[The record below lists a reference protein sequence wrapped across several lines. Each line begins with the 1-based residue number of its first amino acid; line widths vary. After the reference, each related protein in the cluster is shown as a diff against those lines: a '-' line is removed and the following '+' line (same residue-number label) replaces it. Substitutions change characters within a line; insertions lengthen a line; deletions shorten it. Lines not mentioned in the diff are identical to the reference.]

1 MKTRLGITAGLLSL
15 AAMLPAAA
23 QEATLRAVSAF
34 PEGSFWSTQFERF
47 VKLANEKGK
56 GLVRIQY
63 LGGAPKVMA
72 AFEVGNNLR
81 NGVVDL
87 ANNTSSNYVSLV
99 PEADALKLSEYTIQE
114 LRASGAWAYLNELH
128 ERKGNAYF
136 LALPAEGIN
145 HFIYLNKPVE
155 RADLKGLKVR
165 ASPITRPVV
174 EALGATAITSPPSE
188 VYTMLERNTVDGFTW
203 PAQGIFDFSWQ
214 RVTKYRLEPGVYNG
228 DLVILANAPKWK
240 SLTEPQRRLLQE
252 VALQIEGENR
262 AFYGASLE
270 EEKQKQ
276 AAAGMK
282 PISLPAAEARRIAQV
297 AREQGWAV
305 VLKNSPETG
314 PRLRQL
320 LTRP

>member
-1 MKTRLGITAGLLSL
+1 MGARIFAVALALSFSGTAF
-15 AAMLPAAA
+15 A
-23 QEATLRAVSAF
+23 QETTLRAVSAF
-34 PEGSFWSTQFERF
+34 PEGSFWSSQFERF
-47 VKLANEKGK
+47 VKLVNEKGK
-56 GLVRIQY
+56 GLVRVQY

-72 AFEVGNNLR
+72 AFEVGTNLK

-87 ANNTSSNYVSLV
+87 ANNTSSNYVNLV
-99 PEADALKLSEYTIQE
+99 PEADALKLSEFTIQE
-114 LRASGAWAYLNELH
+114 MRRNGAWAYLNELH

-145 HFIYLNKPVE
+145 HFIYLNKPIE

-203 PAQGIFDFSWQ
+203 PAQGVFDFSWQ

-228 DLVILANAPKWK
+228 DLVILANAQRWK
-240 SLTEPQRRLLQE
+240 GLSEPQRKLLQE
-252 VALQIEGENR
+252 IAMQIEGENR
-262 AFYGASLE
+262 TFYGASLAD
-270 EEKQKQ
+270 EKKKQ

-282 PISLPAAEARRIAQV
+282 EISLPADEARRMTQV
-297 AREQGWAV
+297 AREQGWAMIN
-305 VLKNSPETG
+305 KNTPESA
-314 PRLRQL
+314 PRLKQL
-320 LTRP
+320 LTK

>member
-1 MKTRLGITAGLLSL
+1 MKSKLVVAVCL
-15 AAMLPAAA
+15 ALAPLAAAA
-23 QEATLRAVSAF
+23 QETTLRAVSAF
-34 PEGSFWSTQFERF
+34 PEGSFWSSQFERF

-56 GLVRIQY
+56 GTLRIQY
-63 LGGAPKVMA
+63 LGGAPKVMPP
-72 AFEVGNNLR
+72 FEVGNNLKS
-81 NGVVDL
+81 GVIDL

-99 PEADALKLSEYTIQE
+99 PEADALKLSDYTIQE
-114 LRASGAWAYLNELH
+114 MRKNGAWAYLNELH

-145 HFIYLNKPVE
+145 HFIYLNRPVDK
-155 RADLKGLKVR
+155 ADLKGLKVR

-188 VYTMLERNTVDGFTW
+188 IYTMLERNTVDGFTW
-203 PAQGIFDFSWQ
+203 PAQGVFDFSWQ

-228 DLVILANAPKWK
+228 DLVILANATRWK
-240 SLTEPQRRLLQE
+240 ALSEPQRRLLQE

-262 AFYGASLE
+262 AFYAASLE
-270 EEKQKQ
+270 EEKKKQ
-276 AAAGMK
+276 AAAGMR
-282 PISLPAAEARRIAQV
+282 PISLPEAEAKRVAQV

-305 VLKNSPETG
+305 VLKNSPESG

-320 LTRP
+320 LSK

>member
-1 MKTRLGITAGLLSL
+1 MTSRIALLAFL
-15 AAMLPAAA
+15 AISWPVHA
-23 QEATLRAVSAF
+23 QEVLLRAVSAF
-34 PEGSFWSTQFERF
+34 PEGSFWSAQFERY
-47 VKLANEKGK
+47 VKLVNDKGK
-56 GLVRIQY
+56 GTVRVQY

-72 AFEVGNNLR
+72 PFEVANNLKT
-81 NGVVDL
+81 GVVDL
-87 ANNTSSNYVSLV
+87 VNNTSSNYVSLV

-114 LRASGAWAYLNELH
+114 MRANGAWAYLNELH

-155 RADLKGLKVR
+155 RADLKGLKLR

-174 EALGATAITSPPSE
+174 EALGATAITSPPAE

-228 DLVILANAPKWK
+228 DLVILANATRWK
-240 SLTEPQRRLLQE
+240 SLTAAQRRVLQDA
-252 VALQIEGENR
+252 ALQIEGENR

-270 EEKQKQ
+270 EEKKRQ

-282 PISLPAAEARRIAQV
+282 PIMLPDAEARRVTQV

-314 PRLRQL
+314 PKLKQL
-320 LTRP
+320 LSK

>member
-1 MKTRLGITAGLLSL
+1 MIRRFSLLAFL
-15 AAMLPAAA
+15 AVWSPLHA
-23 QEATLRAVSAF
+23 QEASLRAVSAF
-34 PEGSFWSTQFERF
+34 PEGSFWSAQFERY
-47 VKLANEKGK
+47 VKLVNEKGK
-56 GLVRIQY
+56 GTVRIQY
-63 LGGAPKVMA
+63 LGGAPKVMPP
-72 AFEVGNNLR
+72 FEVGNNLK

-114 LRASGAWAYLNELH
+114 MRANGAWTYLNELH

-145 HFIYLNKPVE
+145 HFIYLNKPVD

-228 DLVILANAPKWK
+228 DLVILANATRWK
-240 SLTEPQRRLLQE
+240 SLSAAQRKVLQDA
-252 VALQIEGENR
+252 ALQIEGENR
-262 AFYGASLE
+262 SFYGASLE
-270 EEKQKQ
+270 DEKKKQ

-282 PISLPAAEARRIAQV
+282 PIRLSEAEALRVTQV

-305 VLKNSPETG
+305 VLRNSPETG
-314 PRLRQL
+314 AKLKQL
-320 LTRP
+320 LSK

>member
-1 MKTRLGITAGLLSL
+1 MIRRISLLAVL
-15 AAMLPAAA
+15 AISSPVHA

-34 PEGSFWSTQFERF
+34 PDGSFWSAQFERY
-47 VKLANEKGK
+47 VKLVNDKGK
-56 GLVRIQY
+56 GTVRIQY
-63 LGGAPKVMA
+63 LGGAPKVMPP
-72 AFEVGNNLR
+72 FEVANNLK

-114 LRASGAWAYLNELH
+114 MRANGAWAYLNELH

-188 VYTMLERNTVDGFTW
+188 VYTMLERSTVDGFTW

-228 DLVILANAPKWK
+228 DLVILANATRWK
-240 SLTEPQRRLLQE
+240 SLTAAQRTVLQDA
-252 VALQIEGENR
+252 ALQIEGENR

-270 EEKQKQ
+270 EEKKRQ

-282 PISLPAAEARRIAQV
+282 PIRLPDAEARRVTQV

-314 PRLRQL
+314 PKLKQL
-320 LTRP
+320 LSK

>member
-1 MKTRLGITAGLLSL
+1 MKRTLASLFAVAIALAG
-15 AAMLPAAA
+15 PAAA
-23 QEATLRAVSAF
+23 QETTLRAVSAF
-34 PEGSFWSTQFERF
+34 PEGSFWSAQFERF

-56 GLVRIQY
+56 GTLRIQY
-63 LGGAPKVMA
+63 LGGAPKVMP
-72 AFEVGNNLR
+72 AFEVGNNLK
-81 NGVVDL
+81 NGIVDL

-99 PEADALKLSEYTIQE
+99 PEADALKLSEFTIQE
-114 LRASGAWAYLNELH
+114 LRANGAWAYLNELH

-145 HFIYLNKPVE
+145 HFIYLNRPVDK
-155 RADLKGLKVR
+155 ADLKGLKLR
-165 ASPITRPVV
+165 ASPITRPVI

-228 DLVILANAPKWK
+228 DLVILANAARWK
-240 SLTEPQRRLLQE
+240 ALSEAQRRVLQE
-252 VALQIEGENR
+252 TALQIEGENR
-262 AFYGASLE
+262 AFYGASLD
-270 EEKQKQ
+270 EEKKKQ

-282 PISLPAAEARRIAQV
+282 PISLPESEARRITQV

-305 VLKNSPETG
+305 VLKNSPDTG
-314 PRLRQL
+314 PKLRQL
-320 LTRP
+320 LSR

>member
-1 MKTRLGITAGLLSL
+1 MKRKLAMLL
-15 AAMLPAAA
+15 AALVLQPGPALA
-23 QEATLRAVSAF
+23 QETTLRAASAF
-34 PEGSFWSTQFERF
+34 PEGSFWSSQFERF
-47 VKLANEKGK
+47 VKVVNEKGK
-56 GLVRIQY
+56 GTVRIQY
-63 LGGAPKVMA
+63 LGGAPKVMP
-72 AFEVGNNLR
+72 AFEVGNNLK
-81 NGVVDL
+81 NGVIDL

-114 LRASGAWAYLNELH
+114 MRANGAWAYLNELH

-145 HFIYLNKPVE
+145 HFIYLNRPVDK
-155 RADLKGLKVR
+155 ADLKGLKVR

-228 DLVILANAPKWK
+228 DLVILANATRWK
-240 SLTEPQRRLLQE
+240 SLTAAQRRILQDA
-252 VALQIEGENR
+252 ALQIEGENR
-262 AFYGASLE
+262 AFYGASLA
-270 EEKQKQ
+270 EEKKKQ
-276 AAAGMK
+276 SGAGMK
-282 PISLPAAEARRIAQV
+282 AIELPEAEARRVTQV

-314 PRLRQL
+314 PKLRQL
-320 LTRP
+320 LSK

>member
-1 MKTRLGITAGLLSL
+1 MKRRLLVSLLALVPGLAL
-15 AAMLPAAA
+15 A
-23 QEATLRAVSAF
+23 QEPPLRAVSAF
-34 PEGSFWSTQFERF
+34 PEGSFWSSQFERF

-56 GLVRIQY
+56 GVLRIQY
-63 LGGAPKVMA
+63 LGGAPKVMP
-72 AFEVGNNLR
+72 AFEVGNNLKS
-81 NGVVDL
+81 GVVDL

-114 LRASGAWAYLNELH
+114 MRANGAWAYLNELH

-145 HFIYLNKPVE
+145 HFIYLNRPVDK
-155 RADLKGLKVR
+155 ADLKGLKLR
-165 ASPITRPVV
+165 ASPITRPVI

-228 DLVILANAPKWK
+228 DLVILANATRWK
-240 SLTEPQRRLLQE
+240 SLTEAQRRLLQE

-262 AFYGASLE
+262 AFYGASLD
-270 EEKQKQ
+270 EEKKKQ

-282 PISLPAAEARRIAQV
+282 PIALPEAEARRITQA

-305 VLKNSPETG
+305 VQKHSPDTAA
-314 PRLRQL
+314 RLRQL
-320 LTRP
+320 LSR

>member
-1 MKTRLGITAGLLSL
+1 MNSRILMAVLLSCWSF
-15 AAMLPAAA
+15 PAAT

-34 PEGSFWSTQFERF
+34 PEGSFWSAQFERF

-56 GLVRIQY
+56 GVLRIQY
-63 LGGAPKVMA
+63 LGGAPKIMA
-72 AFEVGNNLR
+72 AFEVGANLKS
-81 NGVVDL
+81 GVVDL

-99 PEADALKLSEYTIQE
+99 PEADALKLSDYTIQE
-114 LRASGAWAYLNELH
+114 MRANGAWAYLNELH

-228 DLVILANAPKWK
+228 DLVILANATRWK
-240 SLTEPQRRLLQE
+240 SLTEAQRKLLQD
-252 VALQIEGENR
+252 VALQIEAENR
-262 AFYGASLE
+262 AFYGGSLD
-270 EEKQKQ
+270 EEKKKQ

-282 PISLPAAEARRIAQV
+282 PIRLPEAEAKRVAQV
-297 AREQGWAV
+297 ARDQGWAV
-305 VLKNSPETG
+305 VMKNSPETG
-314 PRLRQL
+314 PKLRQL
-320 LTRP
+320 LSK

>member
-1 MKTRLGITAGLLSL
+1 MKRTLLCLSL
-15 AAMLPAAA
+15 SLFSASSIG
-23 QEATLRAVSAF
+23 QEAALRAVSAF
-34 PEGSFWSTQFERF
+34 PEGSFWSSQFERF

-63 LGGAPKVMA
+63 LGGAPKVMPP
-72 AFEVGNNLR
+72 FEVGTNLKS
-81 NGVVDL
+81 GVVDL
-87 ANNTSSNYVSLV
+87 ANNTSSYYVNLV

-114 LRASGAWAYLNELH
+114 MRANGAWAYLNELH

-155 RADLKGLKVR
+155 KADLRGLKVR

-228 DLVILANAPKWK
+228 DLVILANASRWK
-240 SLTEPQRRLLQE
+240 SLSAAQRKLLQD
-252 VALQIEGENR
+252 VALQIEAENR
-262 AFYGASLE
+262 AFYAGSLE
-270 EEKQKQ
+270 EEKKKQ

-282 PISLPAAEARRIAQV
+282 PLRLPEGEAKRVTQV

-305 VLKNSPETG
+305 VLRNTPETG
-314 PRLRQL
+314 PKLKQL
-320 LTRP
+320 LSK

>member
-1 MKTRLGITAGLLSL
+1 MTSRIALLAFL
-15 AAMLPAAA
+15 AISWPVHA
-23 QEATLRAVSAF
+23 QEVLLRAVSAF
-34 PEGSFWSTQFERF
+34 PEGSFWSAQFERY
-47 VKLANEKGK
+47 VKLVNDKGK
-56 GLVRIQY
+56 GTVRVQY

-72 AFEVGNNLR
+72 PFEVANNLKT
-81 NGVVDL
+81 GVVDL
-87 ANNTSSNYVSLV
+87 VNNTSSNYVSLV

-114 LRASGAWAYLNELH
+114 MRANGAWAYLNELH

-174 EALGATAITSPPSE
+174 EALGATAITSPPAE

-228 DLVILANAPKWK
+228 DLVILANATRWK
-240 SLTEPQRRLLQE
+240 SLTAAQRRVLQDA
-252 VALQIEGENR
+252 ALQIEGENR

-270 EEKQKQ
+270 EEKKRQ

-282 PISLPAAEARRIAQV
+282 PIMLPDAEARRVTQV

-314 PRLRQL
+314 PKLKQL
-320 LTRP
+320 LSK